1 MPLNKAVTQSGG
13 RSSPGGS
20 EPAAAGSAV
29 PLDSGAL
36 TVCPAC
42 DMIIA
47 TGPVEVPAGSRLICP
62 RCRNTVRESKK
73 DPVRRTLALSLT
85 GLILFLPAHFLV
97 LMTFKVFGMQ
107 DQGSVFDSISI
118 IYRQDYLFVSFLVL
132 LTGMIFPLLK
142 LLLLFLVSLDLY
154 RQRVSRLTPFMLRWY
169 HHLEEWGMSE
179 VYLIGILVAVTKMH
193 HTALIIYDKGFFCFI
208 GLVAVMIGT
217 TLVLDEHAF
226 WERIEAL
233 AARKER
239 RPQAAAV
246 GPPPA
251 RVSPRRSAMAAGLV
265 QCRTCHKVLPFRQPP
280 PGLEARCPRCGG
292 RLHLRRPQSLG
303 TTWAL
308 VLCAIIFSLPA
319 NLIPIMKVEFLG
331 VPNSS
336 TIMDGITYFFQ
347 SGSFGIGLIILTA
360 SILVPLFKIIG
371 LLLLLLSIHCR
382 RLNWLTH
389 KAVMFRFIEFIGRWS
404 MLDVFVISLLCALAD
419 FGFFT
424 TIKTAAGVTF
434 FSFVVLSTMFA
445 TICFDPRLL
454 WDATATRSISAR
466 DEE

>member
-1 MPLNKAVTQSGG
+1 MPLSKAVTQLDW
-13 RSSPGGS
+13 RFPPGGS
-20 EPAAAGSAV
+20 ETVAVASAV

-42 DMIIA
+42 DMILA
-47 TGPVEVPAGSRLICP
+47 TGPVEVPVGSRLICP
-62 RCRNTVRESKK
+62 RCRNTIRESKK

-85 GLILFLPAHFLV
+85 GLILFLPAHFLI

-107 DQGSVFDSISI
+107 DQGSVFDSIRI
-118 IYRQDYLFVSFLVL
+118 LFRQDYIFVAFLVL
-132 LTGMIFPLLK
+132 LTGMIFPLLR
-142 LLLLFLVSLDLY
+142 LALLFLVSLDLY
-154 RQRVSRLTPFMLRWY
+154 RQRLSRLTPFMLRWY

-179 VYLIGILVAVTKMH
+179 VYLIAILVAVTKMH
-193 HTALIIYDKGFFCFI
+193 HSTLIIYDKGFFCFI

-233 AARKER
+233 AAQKKQRS
-239 RPQAAAV
+239 PAAPA
-246 GPPPA
+246 GPPPD
-251 RVSPRRSAMAAGLV
+251 RVSPRQTAMAAGLV
-265 QCRTCHKVLPFRQPP
+265 QCRTCHKVLPFRPPP
-280 PGLEARCPRCGG
+280 PGQEARCPRCGG
-292 RLHLRRPQSLG
+292 RLHQRRPQSLA

-308 VLCAIIFSLPA
+308 VLSAIIFFLPA
-319 NLIPIMKVEFLG
+319 NLMPIMKVEFLG
-331 VPNSS
+331 VPKSS

-371 LLLLLLSIHCR
+371 LLLLLLSIRCR

-389 KAVMFRFIEFIGRWS
+389 KAVLFRFIEFIGRWS
-404 MLDVFVISLLCALAD
+404 MLDVFVVSLLCALAD

-445 TICFDPRLL
+445 TISFDPRLL
-454 WDATATRSISAR
+454 WDAALSNSCRA
-466 DEE
+466 EE